1 MTSEAK
7 ETRERLFDRI
17 RQDSEFPAMSQTVT
31 LLNKLESSN
40 DSSSDALSNI
50 ILTDFALTL
59 KILRLVN
66 SVGYLQFGEVTT
78 ISRAIMLLGF
88 ENIRN
93 IALTLLLFDHVGGSE
108 GARVR
113 ELLLRAICSGV
124 LARNIAAETSFAN
137 VEEAFICSLFHSLG
151 KIMVTFYLPEKIEE
165 IKKLCA
171 EKEMPGE
178 VAVISVLG
186 SSYEAIGMEIA
197 GIWNLPKKVVHTMK
211 KLRPSE
217 IKRDPGEIDRLCSI
231 SNFANELSGIM
242 AAAASVSDKDE
253 QVRNLMNT
261 YKLHFGGIEDMNQI
275 VSSAASEV
283 SSYAGMFGVDAAGLP
298 LFRRLT
304 RWGGDTGEEAA
315 SEMPQGGIPAGIS
328 SIAGILESRN
338 DKTPDTIF
346 SKGVLEINT
355 AILNSYP
362 LNDVIKMV
370 LETIYRGMNFSG
382 VAKALFLLRDS
393 KTSVMKIK
401 FGFGG
406 ELSDLRQWFEFAPGR
421 PLDIFNMALSKP
433 SDLVIKDIT
442 TPDIKPLLPSWYSGR
457 VSEDIFVIILP
468 IIINKNPIGL
478 FYIEGE
484 KRTFGKI
491 TSEDLKYLTLL
502 RDQTVLA
509 VKQKYSI

>member
-1 MTSEAK
+1 MTPGAK

-17 RQDSEFPAMSQTVT
+17 RQDSEFPAMSQTVA

-40 DSSSDALSNI
+40 DSSSDALSSI

-59 KILRLVN
+59 KILRMVN

-108 GARVR
+108 GTRVK

-124 LARNIAAETSFAN
+124 LARNIAAETGFAN
-137 VEEAFICSLFHSLG
+137 VEEAFICSLFHLLG
-151 KIMVTFYLPEKIEE
+151 KIVVTFYMPEKIEE
-165 IKKLCA
+165 IEKLCT
-171 EKEMPGE
+171 EKKMAMD
-178 VAVISVLG
+178 VALVSVLG

-197 GIWNLPKKVVHTMK
+197 GLWNLPKKVVNTMK
-211 KLRPSE
+211 TLRPAE
-217 IKRDPGEIDRLCSI
+217 IKKGPAEIDRLCCI
-231 SNFANELSGIM
+231 ANFADEISGIM
-242 AAAASVSDKDE
+242 ASAVSATDKDE
-253 QVRNLMNT
+253 RVKNLMNT
-261 YKLHFGGIEDMNQI
+261 YKLHFGGIEDMNKI

-283 SSYAGMFGVDAAGLP
+283 SGYAGMFGVEAAGLP
-298 LFRRLT
+298 LYRRLT
-304 RWGGDTGEEAA
+304 RWGSETEDEA
-315 SEMPQGGIPAGIS
+315 SETHQGGIPAGVS
-328 SIAGILESRN
+328 SIAGILESRRESA
-338 DKTPDTIF
+338 PDTIF

-362 LNDVIKMV
+362 LNDVIKIA
-370 LETIYRGMNFSG
+370 LETIYRGMNFTG
-382 VAKALFLLRDS
+382 VAKVLFLLRDS

-406 ELSDLRQWFEFAPGR
+406 ELFELRQWFELAPGR
-421 PLDIFNMALSKP
+421 PTDIFNIALSKP
-433 SDLVIKDIT
+433 ADLVIRDIT
-442 TPDIKPLLPSWYSGR
+442 TPDIKPLLPSWYAGK
-457 VSEDIFVIILP
+457 VSKDIFVIILP
-468 IIINKNPIGL
+468 VVVNKNPIGL
-478 FYIEGE
+478 FYIEGD
-484 KRTFGKI
+484 KGTFGMI

-509 VKQKYSI
+509 VKQKYSL

>member
-1 MTSEAK
+1 M
-7 ETRERLFDRI
+7 
-17 RQDSEFPAMSQTVT
+17 
-31 LLNKLESSN
+31 
-40 DSSSDALSNI
+40 
-50 ILTDFALTL
+50 
-59 KILRLVN
+59 
-66 SVGYLQFGEVTT
+66 
-78 ISRAIMLLGF
+78 
-88 ENIRN
+88 
-93 IALTLLLFDHVGGSE
+93 
-108 GARVR
+108 
-113 ELLLRAICSGV
+113 
-124 LARNIAAETSFAN
+124 
-137 VEEAFICSLFHSLG
+137 
-151 KIMVTFYLPEKIEE
+151 
-165 IKKLCA
+165 
-171 EKEMPGE
+171 
-178 VAVISVLG
+178 
-186 SSYEAIGMEIA
+186 
-197 GIWNLPKKVVHTMK
+197 
-211 KLRPSE
+211 
-217 IKRDPGEIDRLCSI
+217 
-231 SNFANELSGIM
+231 
-242 AAAASVSDKDE
+242 
-253 QVRNLMNT
+253 
-261 YKLHFGGIEDMNQI
+261 
-275 VSSAASEV
+275 
-283 SSYAGMFGVDAAGLP
+283 
-298 LFRRLT
+298 
-304 RWGGDTGEEAA
+304 

-328 SIAGILESRN
+328 SIAGILESSN